1 MQIKELK
8 IENFKGISYLK
19 FSPKKINLIVG
30 RNNTGKTSV
39 LEAIDLLFNPEN
51 IVQMY
56 GEHLSDIIHT
66 ETEYSEL
73 VAKIGKSKK
82 KLRISKSYKSE
93 VIYQFKKDVTGAFIR
108 SLNKFFALINLPEN
122 IIDTEEI
129 RHKLENKMD
138 EAITPEI
145 IGIISKKSVC
155 LLKDSEDK
163 TVRYHLPF
171 SEYSRISRI
180 LLPVSLEIFEQISK
194 QGTKSLNEKVLSY
207 DEVLSVINA
216 NMFEMFSLFEH
227 PTKISGGKNVVLI
240 KDLSGVKFELEEKD
254 AEMKRKIRNIESIIK
269 EHNLIEN
276 LERLDFDYVTFKDK
290 NEKLSF
296 VPFSFL
302 GDGFKVMVG
311 LLWHISSP
319 NMENKIVLLDEP
331 ETHMHPGYILELIKF
346 LIKFSD
352 KLNIRFFITTHSW
365 DFLDLL
371 LDKDNFSQEDQ
382 KYLEKDLLL
391 LRMDKLD
398 DSTIPTISD
407 YKDAK
412 YAKDKLFLDLRGI

>member
-1 MQIKELK
+1 M
-8 IENFKGISYLK
+8 K

-276 LERLDFDYVTFKDK
+276 LERL
-290 NEKLSF
+290 
-296 VPFSFL
+296 SFL